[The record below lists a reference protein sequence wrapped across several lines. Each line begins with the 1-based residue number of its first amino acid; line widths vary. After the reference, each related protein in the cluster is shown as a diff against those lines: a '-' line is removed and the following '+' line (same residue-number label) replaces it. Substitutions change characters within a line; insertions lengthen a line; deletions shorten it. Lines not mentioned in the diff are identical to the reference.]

1 MPRKVL
7 FVNDQ
12 SPGDVVM
19 LLYGI
24 ASLHESCPGEFLT
37 DVACP
42 AREIFDHCPWITPLD
57 RKDPDVHIVNAD
69 YPAIHRSN
77 DHPVR
82 FSTAFGEQIA
92 IELGVRIQ
100 PTKFHS
106 LVTISDDE
114 HAWYSGVHE
123 LLGRDVP
130 YWVLNAGHKSDF
142 TAKAWSFARYQE
154 VVNRLP
160 HVWFAQVGAAEHSHP
175 RLEGPNV
182 LNFVGKTDVRQ
193 LIRLVYNSFG
203 VISGVSFPM
212 HLAYAVPPHPRFNRM
227 SRANI
232 TIAGGREPAHW
243 EEGPNHQ
250 FLHTCGMLSCCDM
263 GGCWKSR
270 VVPLGDGD
278 GKDKDLCL
286 NPVQLDGQWIGK
298 CMEMISVD
306 EVVLLVQKYMNNL
319 EFKE

>member
-24 ASLHESCPGEFLT
+24 ASLHESRPGEFLT
-37 DVACP
+37 DVSCP
-42 AREIFDHCPWITPLD
+42 AREIFDHCPWITPLEHG
-57 RKDPDVHIVNAD
+57 DPEVKVVRAD

-82 FSTAFGEQIA
+82 FATAFAEHIA
-92 IELGVRIQ
+92 EELGVSVR
-100 PTKFHS
+100 PTRFHS
-106 LVTISDDE
+106 LITISDAE
-114 HAWYSGVHE
+114 RSWYSGVHE
-123 LLGRDVP
+123 VLGRDVP
-130 YWVLNAGHKSDF
+130 YWVINAGHKNDF
-142 TAKAWSFARYQE
+142 TAKAWSFKRYQE
-154 VVNRLP
+154 VVERLP
-160 HVWFAQVGAAEHSHP
+160 TVWFVQVGAAEHNHP
-175 RLEGPNV
+175 KLEGPNV

-193 LIRLVYNSFG
+193 LIRLVYNAFG

-212 HLAYAVPPHPRFNRM
+212 HLAYAVPPHPRFGRM

-232 TIAGGREPAHW
+232 TVAGGREPAHW

-250 FLHTCGMLSCCDM
+250 YLHTCGMLPCCDM

-278 GKDKDLCL
+278 SKDKDLCV
-286 NPVQLDGQWIGK
+286 NPVDVGGQWIGK
-298 CMEMISVD
+298 CMDLITTDDVTR
-306 EVVLLVQKYMNNL
+306 LVQKYMTHL
-319 EFKE
+319 EFQE